1 MFRRE
6 SNLPI
11 YDEVAEEEPEV
22 PRVQE
27 VDVEEEEDDDEVEEV
42 ELIDSDLDDQENP
55 NEYTQGGYYP
65 VKIGEVFNRRYSVI
79 RKLGWG
85 QFSTVWL
92 CWDMVYV

>member
-1 MFRRE
+1 MFRHE
-6 SNLPI
+6 STASI
-11 YDEVAEEEPEV
+11 YDDVAEEETEV
-22 PRVQE
+22 PRVQP
-27 VDVEEEEDDDEVEEV
+27 VDGEEEDEDEIEEI
-42 ELIDSDLDDQENP
+42 ELIDSDIDDQENP
-55 NEYTQGGYYP
+55 NGYTQGGYYP